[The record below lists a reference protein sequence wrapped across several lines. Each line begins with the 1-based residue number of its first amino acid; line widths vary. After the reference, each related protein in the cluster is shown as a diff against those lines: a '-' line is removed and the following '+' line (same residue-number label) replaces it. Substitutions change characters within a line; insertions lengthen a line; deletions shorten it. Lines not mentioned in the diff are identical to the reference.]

1 MAETIVKCVLEK
13 LFDVAVKELLLIH
26 GIDEQV
32 EKVRRDLERIQAF
45 LKDADKKHITDERQK
60 HWVKEVRD
68 VAHLIEDV
76 IDTFLLEVPS
86 KSTGSTGIRKAMKK
100 FIKKTEKLPAVRKL
114 ADEINEIQKRMEEIK
129 ASRETFG
136 INNLGEGTGVITL
149 PVRPPVIPDIDPNV
163 VGFKKDLDHV
173 ANLLLDETVKRRY
186 VISIWGVGGLGKT
199 TLAHKVYNR
208 EDVKMQFELRI
219 WIDISQKFELID
231 ILRKIGEQLGQPN
244 NDGSLSKLHQS
255 LRGKKYL
262 IVLDD
267 VWTNDLWTQIG
278 EALPEENNGS
288 RVLLSTRSFN
298 VAKHA
303 DPACDPYELGLL
315 TKELSLEL
323 LLKRALPCQDPTKI
337 ANCGLSDIIDQFVH
351 KCNGLP
357 IALVLLGSLLAMKP
371 LNYATWSKVLQTM
384 SWFADGNKIIG
395 TSYEDLPFGLKSC
408 FMYFAAFPE
417 DYDIEAITL
426 LRMWIAEGFIPKE
439 DKRTLEETAES
450 FLEDLVQRS
459 LVQVT
464 SRSADGSIEY
474 CRIHDLLRD
483 LALQKA
489 KEDDFLIVYSHPDD
503 QHNLCMARR
512 VAVHNSDCDELV
524 MSKNLRTLLCF
535 GTKCMPNCSKQR
547 MLKLVSIERLPRAME
562 INLKKFEGLTQLR
575 YLDLGN
581 YIREN
586 RSWGE
591 MIGNMK
597 FLQTVSTMG
606 GNHQLR
612 LSGHKALRHVTGFQV
627 ELHSS
632 AKLPNLQTLVG
643 VQMRWESWEAPYVPN
658 LRTFQLTRSFS
669 SCETADAFLS
679 TLENLISLSLN
690 SLNTCLS
697 FNGKLDM
704 RDFPFYQ
711 NLQSLTLI
719 SDSKKLIDTPIDMPP
734 HLTYLSLWKLKFR
747 QDIMPALEKLQ
758 YLKQLWLNGI
768 DTNEKMCCSAKGFSQ
783 LELLSIR
790 GNDSLKDWEIEEG
803 AMPILRK
810 LVIRLSRNFCVPQGL
825 RYLTNLQELEW
836 LEWSNDPQR
845 ANEIRNLCKHV
856 PSVFI
861 R

>member
-1 MAETIVKCVLEK
+1 MAETIVKFVLEK
-13 LFDVAVKELLLIH
+13 LVDVAVKEVLLIH
-26 GIDEQV
+26 GVDEQV

-45 LKDADKKHITDERQK
+45 LKDADKKHLTDERQK

-76 IDTFLLEVPS
+76 IDTFLLEVPT
-86 KSTGSTGIRKAMKK
+86 KSTGSTGIRQAMKRL
-100 FIKKTEKLPAVRKL
+100 IKKTKKLPAVHKL
-114 ADEINEIQKRMEEIK
+114 DDEIKKIQTRLEEIK
-129 ASRETFG
+129 ASKETFG

-173 ANLLLDETVKRRY
+173 ANLLLDETVKRRS

-199 TLAHKVYNR
+199 TLARKLYNR
-208 EDVKMQFELRI
+208 EDAKTQFERRI
-219 WIDISQKFELID
+219 WIDISQKFEVID
-231 ILRKIGEQLGQPN
+231 ILRKIGEQLEQSN
-244 NDGSLSKLHQS
+244 TNGSLGKLHES

-267 VWTNDLWTQIG
+267 VWTNNLWTQIG
-278 EALPEENNGS
+278 EALPDENNGS
-288 RVLLSTRSFN
+288 RILLSTRSFN
-298 VAKHA
+298 IAKHA
-303 DPACDPYELGLL
+303 DPTCDPYELGLL

-323 LLKRALPCQDPTKI
+323 LLKRALPYQDPTKI
-337 ANCGLSDIIDQFVH
+337 ANCDLSNIIDQFVH

-357 IALVLLGSLLAMKP
+357 IALVLLGSLLATKP

-417 DYDIEAITL
+417 DYLIDAKTL
-426 LRMWIAEGFIPKE
+426 LRLWVAEGFISKE
-439 DKRTLEETAES
+439 NKRTLEETAES

-459 LVQVT
+459 MVQVT
-464 SRSADGSIEY
+464 FRSADGSVEF

-489 KEDDFLIVYSHPDD
+489 KEDNFLIVYSHPDD
-503 QHNLCMARR
+503 QQNLCMARR

-524 MSKNLRTLLCF
+524 MSKKLRTLLCF
-535 GTKCMPNCSKQR
+535 RTKCMPNCFKQR
-547 MLKLVSIERLPRAME
+547 MLKVVSIQSLSDATMG
-562 INLKKFEGLTQLR
+562 INLEMFEGLTQLR
-575 YLDLGN
+575 YLDLGGN
-581 YIREN
+581 KIVSRDN

-597 FLQTVSTMG
+597 FLQTISTWE
-606 GNHQLR
+606 NKKLR

-627 ELHSS
+627 ELSSS
-632 AKLPNLQTLVG
+632 AKLPNLQTLDEVICD
-643 VQMRWESWEAPYVPN
+643 ESREAPDVPN
-658 LRTFQLTRSFS
+658 LRTFELTHS
-669 SCETADAFLS
+669 SSSWEAADAFLS
-679 TLENLISLSLN
+679 TLKNLISLT
-690 SLNTCLS
+690 LNTRLS

-711 NLQSLTLI
+711 NLRSLVLI
-719 SDSKKLIDTPIDMPP
+719 SDSTELIDTPIDMPP
-734 HLTYLSLWKLKFR
+734 HLTYLSLEKLKFW
-747 QDIMPALEKLQ
+747 QDIMSALEKLQ
-758 YLKQLWLNGI
+758 YLKELWLFGV

-803 AMPILRK
+803 AMPILRE
-810 LVIRLSRNFCVPQGL
+810 LFIGLSRNFCVPQGL
-825 RYLTNLQELEW
+825 RYLTNLQGLVWWERPI
-836 LEWSNDPQR
+836 DPER
-845 ANEIRNLCKHV
+845 AIEIYDLCKHV
-856 PSVFI
+856 PSIEFL
-861 R
+861 